1 MDASHNGRTGGSDD
15 VSALTSWLKGG
26 DLPPERAAAAL
37 LLLRLAGDDVDVDD
51 APDAVR
57 AILAPALAAR

>member
-15 VSALTSWLKGG
+15 VNALASWLKGA

-37 LLLRLAGDDVDVDD
+37 LLLRLTGDDVDVDD
-51 APDAVR
+51 APDAVQ
-57 AILAPALAAR
+57 ALLGPALAAR